1 MNRRLVTRTLV
12 LSVALAAMGGLCP
25 RPASAFHEANVHV
38 EAGAWFPSLDAE
50 AKSSAFGLTGN
61 LVTNDDLGIDDPDVV
76 LTGAVTFRLA
86 KRHTIRVDGFGFSV
100 DGSRLSGSTFTFDGN
115 TYPIGTPITSE
126 ADVLFAGA
134 DYGYDLVH
142 TEQVAIGLTLGI
154 RYVSAEASI
163 KAPLLN
169 QEGKGELQA
178 PLPALGLVIVV
189 HPIPV
194 PLFSSLALTARLSG
208 GTIGERGSF
217 IDADAGIEWLPI
229 PVLALRLGYRY
240 FHGQGE
246 EGGDEAKIDLSGPY
260 ASVTIA
266 F

>member
-1 MNRRLVTRTLV
+1 MKRRVVARTLL
-12 LSVALAAMGGLCP
+12 LSAMLAAMGAVP
-25 RPASAFHEANVHV
+25 ARPASAFHQATVHL
-38 EAGAWFPSLDAE
+38 EAGGWFPSLDAE
-50 AKSSAFGLTGN
+50 AKSSAFGLTGSV
-61 LVTNDDLGIDDPDVV
+61 VTNDDLGIDDPDVV
-76 LTGAVTFRLA
+76 LTGAVTFRVA
-86 KRHTIRVDGFGFSV
+86 ERHTIRIDGFGFSV

-134 DYGYDLVH
+134 DYGYDLLH

-178 PLPALGLVIVV
+178 PLPAVGLVIVV

-194 PLFSSLALTARLSG
+194 PLFSSLALTGRLSG
-208 GTIGERGSF
+208 GTIGARGSF

-229 PVLALRLGYRY
+229 PVLALRVGYRY
-240 FHGQGE
+240 FHGEGE
-246 EGGDEAKIDLSGPY
+246 DGGDEAKIDLSGPY